1 MVLWKKREQNQFNIT
16 QSKRRELFMKDRTV
30 LKNRKGSILVIV
42 LLISLLI
49 SLLAVGMI
57 NLAITDL
64 QISRNML
71 FEKKL
76 LLAAESGI
84 EKTKAELIT
93 KFIENNSTKLSAG
106 EKPDWDF
113 ILNGSESTLESA
125 ESNDSEGGVKYRISE
140 LLFENFY
147 YSITIWNNDGI
158 GESGSFIND
167 CDDKIFIRCDSFII
181 NSSTKSVEILLQFKM
196 IDTPGPDY
204 KVSFIV
210 KSWREI

>member
-1 MVLWKKREQNQFNIT
+1 
-16 QSKRRELFMKDRTV
+16 MKDRTV
-30 LKNRKGSILVIV
+30 LKNRNGSILVIV

-57 NLAITDL
+57 NLSITDL

-76 LLAAESGI
+76 LLGAESGI
-84 EKTKAELIT
+84 EKTKADLINI
-93 KFIENNSTKLSAG
+93 FIEKNSLKFSAG

-113 ILNGSESTLESA
+113 ILNGSGSSLESA
-125 ESNDSEGGVKYRISE
+125 ESNVYEGGVKYRTSE
-140 LLFENFY
+140 LLFDNFY
-147 YSITIWNNDGI
+147 YSVTIWNNDGI

-167 CDDKIFIRCDSFII
+167 CDDKIFIRCDSFVL
-181 NSSTKSVEILLQFKM
+181 NGSSKSVEILLQFKM

-204 KVSFIV
+204 KVIFIV